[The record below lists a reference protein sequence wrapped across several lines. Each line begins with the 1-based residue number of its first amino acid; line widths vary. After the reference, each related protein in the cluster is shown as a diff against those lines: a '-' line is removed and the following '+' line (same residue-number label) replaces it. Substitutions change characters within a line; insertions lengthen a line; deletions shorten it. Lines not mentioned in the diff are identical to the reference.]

1 MVTFKRSMVPLLCA
15 AAVSAG
21 CGRNDGGGPE
31 PIEISADEL
40 QRAFLD
46 DDRAARRR
54 FEGRDLVIEGE
65 VARAEARFRGTT
77 MEGEVEVPARIAFR
91 SAFDSLPGGLDQVEV
106 EGRFDAPEALD
117 PWSLDPRIRVGET
130 VRVSCEG
137 AELRW
142 SDPGLYVSECRLA
155 GS

>member
-1 MVTFKRSMVPLLCA
+1 MVTYSWRVVAFLCWA
-15 AAVSAG
+15 AAGAA
-21 CGRNDGGGPE
+21 CGGTNGRSTE

-40 QRAFLD
+40 QQAFLED
-46 DDRAARRR
+46 ERAARRR

-91 SAFDSLPGGLDQVEV
+91 SAFDSLPGELDQVEV
-106 EGRFDAPEALD
+106 QGRFDAPEAFD

-130 VRVSCEG
+130 LRVTCDG
-137 AELRW
+137 TELRW
-142 SDPGLYVSECRLA
+142 SDPGLYISECRLV
-155 GS
+155 GR

>member
-1 MVTFKRSMVPLLCA
+1 MGTFGWRAIALLCWTA
-15 AAVSAG
+15 AAAG
-21 CGRNDGGGPE
+21 CGRTDGQDTP

-40 QRAFLD
+40 QQAFLD
-46 DDRAARRR
+46 DERAARRQ
-54 FEGRDLVIEGE
+54 FQGRELVIEGE

-91 SAFDSLPGGLDQVEV
+91 SAFDSLPGELDQVEV
-106 EGRFDAPEALD
+106 QGRFDPPEALD

-130 VRVSCEG
+130 LRVRCDG
-137 AELRW
+137 TELRW

-155 GS
+155 GN